1 MRKIIITLVVLA
13 GFFLL
18 GYQVALLNTPTVL
31 NENYYCPQLCVW
43 ERQSQTIKLAAEEN
57 KKIYPAS
64 LTKIMTAIVA
74 LEEIA
79 DLDELVVVDVA
90 TYQKMVAKNASLAGF
105 YGREKVTYR
114 DLLYGALLSS
124 GGEAANSLAVN
135 LAGSVENFVDLMNEK
150 AEFLGLE
157 NTYFVNPEGL
167 DDPGQYST
175 AHDLARLLDFAL
187 NNEFFREIITTKT
200 YLSTPTLDHPQG
212 LLLQSTVLTLLE
224 DVNQEGF
231 RILGGKSGT
240 TSQAGECWA
249 ILAEKNG
256 REYICVAMGGAI
268 QNWPNTGTGP
278 RDDCLR
284 LLKKLN

>member
-1 MRKIIITLVVLA
+1 MIPGNILQLTFSKII
-13 GFFLL
+13 
-18 GYQVALLNTPTVL
+18 
-31 NENYYCPQLCVW
+31 
-43 ERQSQTIKLAAEEN
+43 
-57 KKIYPAS
+57 
-64 LTKIMTAIVA
+64 
-74 LEEIA
+74 
-79 DLDELVVVDVA
+79 
-90 TYQKMVAKNASLAGF
+90 
-105 YGREKVTYR
+105 
-114 DLLYGALLSS
+114 
-124 GGEAANSLAVN
+124 
-135 LAGSVENFVDLMNEK
+135 
-150 AEFLGLE
+150 
-157 NTYFVNPEGL
+157 
-167 DDPGQYST
+167 
-175 AHDLARLLDFAL
+175 DFAL

>member
-31 NENYYCPQLCVW
+31 NENYHCPQLCVW

-212 LLLQSTVLTLLE
+212 LLLQSTVLTLLKML
-224 DVNQEGF
+224 
-231 RILGGKSGT
+231 I
-240 TSQAGECWA
+240 
-249 ILAEKNG
+249 
-256 REYICVAMGGAI
+256 
-268 QNWPNTGTGP
+268 
-278 RDDCLR
+278 
-284 LLKKLN
+284 KKAFEF